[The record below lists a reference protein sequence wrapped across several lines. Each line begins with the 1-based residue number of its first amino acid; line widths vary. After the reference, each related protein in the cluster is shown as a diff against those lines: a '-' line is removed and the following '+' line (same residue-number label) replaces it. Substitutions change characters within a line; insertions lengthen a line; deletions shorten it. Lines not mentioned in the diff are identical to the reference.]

1 MHLSVCTR
9 SDEADMYKLNASSPN
24 LSACDLPNCT
34 ACYCAS
40 STPDHSAS
48 GYFKLQADASSKSV
62 NRQVRMADDLQM
74 KNPVY
79 INFATLLH
87 FTLILVFS
95 AGGSIAQELNLTC
108 TGKLESLI
116 KSDYAG
122 VQNAEFQN
130 VNRVYVF
137 KGGEVQDSEH
147 RFFVSCKWTD
157 DLITCSNAPMV
168 QCGKTQH
175 SLYDNP
181 HCANHL
187 KIFRSN
193 GQVRETTAYSFSGQP
208 LGKGFRVDD
217 FSGLCEKSIKK
228 F

>member
-1 MHLSVCTR
+1 M
-9 SDEADMYKLNASSPN
+9 
-24 LSACDLPNCT
+24 SACDLSNGT
-34 ACYCAS
+34 ACCFAS
-40 STPDHSAS
+40 PTSYYSAT
-48 GYFKLQADASSKSV
+48 GHFKLQADAGSKSA
-62 NRQVRMADDLQM
+62 NKQVRVADDLQM
-74 KNPVY
+74 KKPVY
-79 INFATLLH
+79 INFERLLH
-87 FTLILVFS
+87 LTFILLFS
-95 AGGSIAQELNLTC
+95 AGGSLAQDLSLTC

-122 VQNAEFQN
+122 VQNAEFQS

-168 QCGKTQH
+168 QCGKTEH

-181 HCANHL
+181 HCANNL

-208 LGKGFRVDD
+208 WGKGFRVDD